1 MTVMFLSQWI
11 NEHKGTVARIGT
23 NAGSGF
29 VFAGKV
35 DSFTLN
41 HIEAKTGIKM
51 HARQVVDEYPSAY
64 SGVIVI
70 VTGQE
75 YGKEDLSDLHKKG
88 ALVPIELYHALI
100 GEVVKIAAEDYE
112 NACLRFHYAKRERDI
127 ERASADMYLSQRFF
141 RSDSFAIL
149 MPHVDG
155 EDVLRLI
162 EQKVDRMIHDE

>member
-112 NACLRFHYAKRERDI
+112 NAAKNSCLKC
-127 ERASADMYLSQRFF
+127 LS
-141 RSDSFAIL
+141 L
-149 MPHVDG
+149 HDG
-155 EDVLRLI
+155 SKHQQACHEKFPVHSSI
-162 EQKVDRMIHDE
+162 